1 MPWTLLLQKSIDL
14 SLLFAIL
21 ASNYLPVILFFLK
34 RSLSNLHQFFVLLL
48 NKHKSSILSI
58 FFMLEI
64 FDTIRK
70 QFSLFLG
77 VMICLHSLKPGK
89 AFSPYALLVSY
100 VGFILLLSRSVTN
113 LLDFSDE
120 LLPKINLGLG
130 VVCSNH

>member
-21 ASNYLPVILFFLK
+21 ASNYLPVILFFFK

-48 NKHKSSILSI
+48 NKHKSSILPI

-64 FDTIRK
+64 FDTIGK
-70 QFSLFLG
+70 QFSFLLG
-77 VMICLHSLKPGK
+77 VMICFHSLKSGK

-100 VGFILLLSRSVTN
+100 VGFILLLSGSVAN
-113 LLDFSDE
+113 LLNFSDE